1 MSPTSS
7 GSIGAGGEPMTGA
20 PLRPSGVARIRELAG
35 DDDAALAAAWPVM
48 AQLRPNLADAGEF
61 VRRVRLQMLDEGY
74 RLVAADDADG
84 VPRALAGFRIQT
96 MLWRGRSLY
105 VDDLV
110 TDAAV
115 RSGGFGR
122 TLFEWLVAEGRRLG
136 CAQLH
141 LDSGVQ
147 RFDAHRF
154 YLRQRMAI
162 VGHHFS
168 LDLDDHPAP

>member
-1 MSPTSS
+1 MSSS
-7 GSIGAGGEPMTGA
+7 GGNEFQIA
-20 PLRPSGVARIRELAG
+20 IREVRG
-35 DDDAALAAAWPVM
+35 SDEAALAAAWPVM

-61 VRRVRLQMLDEGY
+61 ARRVRQQMIDEGY
-74 RLVAADDADG
+74 RLVAADDGDG
-84 VPRALAGFRIQT
+84 RPRALAGFRIQT

-115 RSGGFGR
+115 RSGGYGKA
-122 TLFEWLVAEGRRLG
+122 LFEWLVAEGRRLG

-168 LDLDDHPAP
+168 LSLDERPAP

>member
-1 MSPTSS
+1 
-7 GSIGAGGEPMTGA
+7 MTGTTGPA
-20 PLRPSGVARIRELAG
+20 PGADGVAVLRELSPS
-35 DDDAALAAAWPVM
+35 DDAALTAAWPVM
-48 AQLRPNLADAGEF
+48 AQLRPNLVDAGEF
-61 VRRVRLQMLDEGY
+61 VRRVREQMAEEGY
-74 RLVAADDADG
+74 RLVAADDAEG

-115 RSGGFGR
+115 RSGGYGR
-122 TLFEWLVAEGRRLG
+122 ALFEWLVAEGRRLG

-168 LDLDDHPAP
+168 LALDDNPAS

>member
-1 MSPTSS
+1 MHD
-7 GSIGAGGEPMTGA
+7 ARGEENQIA
-20 PLRPSGVARIRELAG
+20 IRELSRS
-35 DDDAALAAAWPVM
+35 DRAALAAAWPVM

-61 VRRVRLQMLDEGY
+61 ATRVRLQMSDEGY

-84 VPRALAGFRIQT
+84 QPRALAGFRIQT

-115 RSGGFGR
+115 RSGGYGKA
-122 TLFEWLVAEGRRLG
+122 LFEWLVAEGRRLG

-168 LDLDDHPAP
+168 IALDEHPAP

>member
-1 MSPTSS
+1 MKVTSE
-7 GSIGAGGEPMTGA
+7 GKIENA
-20 PLRPSGVARIRELAG
+20 IRELAG
-35 DDDAALAAAWPVM
+35 SDDPAMVAAWPVM

-61 VRRVRLQMLDEGY
+61 ARRVRQQMAEEGY
-74 RLVAADDADG
+74 RLVAAEDADG
-84 VPRALAGFRIQT
+84 RPRALAGFRIQT

-115 RSGGFGR
+115 RSGGYGQA
-122 TLFEWLVAEGRRLG
+122 LFEWLVAEGRRLG

-154 YLRQRMAI
+154 YLRHRMAI

-168 LDLDDHPAP
+168 VSLADPDPR

>member
-1 MSPTSS
+1 MNSREVSSASVTTLRELS
-7 GSIGAGGEPMTGA
+7 GSDE
-20 PLRPSGVARIRELAG
+20 
-35 DDDAALAAAWPVM
+35 AALAAAWPVM

-61 VRRVRLQMLDEGY
+61 VRRVRQQMAEEGY
-74 RLVAADDADG
+74 RLVAADDAVG
-84 VPRALAGFRIQT
+84 IPRALAGFRIQT

-110 TDAAV
+110 TDAGV
-115 RSGGFGR
+115 RSGGYGR
-122 TLFEWLVAEGRRLG
+122 VLFEWLVAEGRRLG

-168 LDLDDHPAP
+168 LSLDDPPAP